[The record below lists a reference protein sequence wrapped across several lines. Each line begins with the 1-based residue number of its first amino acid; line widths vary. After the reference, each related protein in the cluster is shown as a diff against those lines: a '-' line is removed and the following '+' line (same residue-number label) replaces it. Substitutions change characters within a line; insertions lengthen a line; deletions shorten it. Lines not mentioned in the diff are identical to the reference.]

1 MLYCTNNMLP
11 QRMLALVIVDIEM
24 WLQDCSSLSFV
35 IILFQIT
42 LNHMFIGSVGNKIKT
57 NTKKT

>member
-1 MLYCTNNMLP
+1 MLP